1 MSLENED
8 DTSVMEAFELVNES
22 EKKPRVSYTRDFLLS
37 LSELEICKKLP
48 SGFDQSILREFEE
61 NSIQDRPRAHGNSAL
76 QGFRRNDYSSSPP
89 TRGDSSNFSRGG
101 YGRWDNRSTG
111 WSDKDGDSQSDT
123 HPDSGRSNYGNQS
136 RRPWQNSE
144 HDGLLGSGSFPR
156 PSGFAGGTSAPKG
169 STNEHHHLNRSNEA
183 YQPPRPFK
191 AGPPSRPNTHD
202 SFNDETFGSIESTS
216 QDRAEER
223 KRRASFELMRKE
235 QQKVLQEKQ
244 KMNANKV
251 KGDEFTDLVL
261 EEVKEEVVSEASGE
275 LKTAVQSVTK
285 DDSGKSSVLVQ
296 SSKPRPLVP
305 PGFKSTILEKSS
317 TTKPVSSIE
326 KEQNPKPG
334 IEEIHLLAKGNY
346 TQNGTLDN
354 QMNTPADHHLHRN
367 SGFSDAVDGEV
378 FELVTNNKIISNSS
392 QESSTSLLGKFFGSG
407 PTIKDAGP
415 TGFLEKSK
423 PDDPFS
429 QLNVQSSKFAQWFN
443 EDEKKAVD
451 DLSSSR
457 PNDLLSLIGGGD
469 KAISQV
475 PNIIS
480 VDPVAPELPYKG
492 FGITETHSSSKHL
505 FNNFRQESAVAP
517 PPVAPP
523 PVAAVLT
530 CEDLEQTIM
539 SEYSVKSSNSQ
550 PPGWSVSSQ
559 ENADAIP
566 VNNHATH
573 HLLSLLQKGTAVDEG
588 PNTNI
593 RPVEAHPSSEKPK
606 DGHGNNQE
614 AATAGAGQN
623 LSLEALFGTAF
634 MKELQSAQAPVS
646 AQRAPQPHESSAS
659 NVDGMGPTMTNYESN
674 KQPVKSDE
682 PENWLN
688 FDGQRVGVDSSRK
701 QVIGT
706 GEIQLPEEE
715 SLIIGGDP
723 ANTRNPNIG
732 KMLPAEVAFDISEK
746 LAILN
751 SGNRIVRGPYDMLEP
766 ERQFNNH
773 TRRPM
778 FHPLDPNPNPNPQHL
793 NSQMRFPEHLMQRD
807 AHLNQQFPGSMPVP
821 FHHPDARV
829 TGFDIPVNVH
839 PQMLPQMRMQGNIP
853 PPHMLRDLQ
862 RPHASNVMPDH
873 GFPFPNQQT
882 NIGGLG
888 LPLSVAD
895 GSSGSNHPEALQ
907 RMMEMERWAQQ
918 SKQVR
923 PVNTG
928 HNQQGVY
935 GHGPELDMGFRYR

>member
-8 DTSVMEAFELVNES
+8 DSSAMEASDSINES
-22 EKKPRVSYTRDFLLS
+22 EKKLRISYTRDFLLS
-37 LSELEICKKLP
+37 LSELEICKTLP
-48 SGFDQSILREFEE
+48 SGFDQSSLREFEE
-61 NSIQDRPRAHGNSAL
+61 SSIHERPRTHGNLPL
-76 QGFRRNDYSSSPP
+76 QGFRQNDYSSSPP
-89 TRGDSSNFSRGG
+89 TRGDSGSFSRGG
-101 YGRWDNRSTG
+101 YGRWDNRSSG
-111 WSDKDGDSQSDT
+111 WSDKDGDSQSDM

-169 STNEHHHLNRSNEA
+169 STNEHYHLNRSNEA

-191 AGPPSRPNTHD
+191 AGPPSRPNAHD
-202 SFNDETFGSIESTS
+202 SFNDETFGSSESAS
-216 QDRAEER
+216 QDRAEEER

-251 KGDEFTDLVL
+251 KDDEFTNLVL
-261 EEVKEEVVSEASGE
+261 EEAKEVGISEASGE
-275 LKTAVQSVTK
+275 LNSAVQSVLK
-285 DDSGKSSVLVQ
+285 DDSGKSSILLQ

-305 PGFKSTILEKSS
+305 PGFKSTITEKSS
-317 TTKPVSSIE
+317 TTKPVSSID

-334 IEEIHLLAKGNY
+334 IEEIHMLAKGNH

-354 QMNTPADHHLHRN
+354 QVNIQSADHHLHRN
-367 SGFSDAVDGEV
+367 SGFLEVHEAVDGEA
-378 FELVTNNKIISNSS
+378 FELATNKIISNSS
-392 QESSTSLLGKFFGSG
+392 QESTILGKFFGSG
-407 PTIKDAGP
+407 PTIKDGGP
-415 TGFLEKSK
+415 TGFLEQKSK
-423 PDDPFS
+423 PDDPLS
-429 QLNVQSSKFAQWFN
+429 PHNTQSSRFALWFS
-443 EDEKKAVD
+443 EDEKKPVD
-451 DLSSSR
+451 DFSSSR

-469 KAISQV
+469 KAGSQV

-480 VDPVAPELPYKG
+480 TGPIAPELSRKG
-492 FGITETHSSSKHL
+492 FGITETPSGSKH
-505 FNNFRQESAVAP
+505 NNFRQES
-517 PPVAPP
+517 APP

-539 SEYSVKSSNSQ
+539 SEYSEKSSNLQ
-550 PPGWSVSSQ
+550 PLVPDWSGSSQ
-559 ENADAIP
+559 ENADAIA

-573 HLLSLLQKGTAVDEG
+573 HLLSLLQKGTAIDDG

-593 RPVEAHPSSEKPK
+593 RPVEAHLISEKPK
-606 DGHGNNQE
+606 DGSNQE
-614 AATAGAGQN
+614 GATSGQN

-646 AQRAPQPHESSAS
+646 AQRAPSGSAYIEPHELPVS

-674 KQPVKSDE
+674 PLSLKQQQPDGSE
-682 PENWLN
+682 SWLN
-688 FDGQRVGVDSSRK
+688 FDGQRVGIDSSCK
-701 QVIGT
+701 QTIGT

-715 SLIIGGDP
+715 SLIIVGDP
-723 ANTRNPNIG
+723 ANTRNLNTG
-732 KMLPAEVAFDISEK
+732 KMLPADVAFDISEK
-746 LAILN
+746 LAVLS
-751 SGNRIVRGPYDMLEP
+751 SGNRFARGPYDMLET

-773 TRRPM
+773 NRRPM
-778 FHPLDPNPNPNPQHL
+778 FHPLDPNTQHM

-807 AHLNQQFPGSMPVP
+807 PHLNQQFPGSMQIP

-829 TGFDIPVNVH
+829 TGFDVPVNVH

-862 RPHASNVMPDH
+862 RPQASNFMPDH
-873 GFPFPNQQT
+873 GFPFPHQQT

-888 LPLSVAD
+888 LPLSVGD

-907 RMMEMERWAQQ
+907 RMMEMERWTQ

-928 HNQQGVY
+928 HSQGMY
-935 GHGPELDMGFRYR
+935 GQGQGHELDMGFRFR